1 MKTFNRIMLV
11 IVLIALTGGIGLFV
25 LTAINPDMVH
35 GWFNGQSQEEPSPDE
50 KPTTDEE
57 IKDFNIV
64 GNKITGYAGTDVVVK
79 VPTSYSVEIGEIK
92 ESVEVTLEEYMNE
105 DYQQEL
111 NNKLMQGFFY
121 CTPKGADKFFSNTA
135 EEWSTQMGKLFQN
148 EEAIKGAFPLV
159 FEFCETKIIAGDNFQ
174 ITTIGASAFSKNTI
188 ISEVIIPEGIR
199 IIEDTVFSGCSNLTK
214 VELPSTLESIGSAA
228 FGDTALETI
237 DIPENVTNMS
247 YAFINTPN
255 LKTVYIY
262 SSNLSASSIINQ
274 STFINTAKIYV
285 PDDYYANNYD
295 QFKNWKERIYPM
307 NGTYPEEPDPE
318 PEEKTVTVILMNGSE
333 QVYSQEYKVGSYINF
348 LDLEIEEPTQEGK
361 LFLGWVMQG
370 KDEIISDFNVTEAY
384 GSTIVFEAKF
394 YDEPQVLE
402 EFDVNGE
409 IKENIETF
417 TVLSRYYLIRKY
429 TNINT
434 FNSKEEF
441 LQAKSL
447 YNGKKFAYKN
457 ERGSYDY
464 LDVVDFDLYEPN
476 FTYPLTCSS
485 IETSIYDLQN
495 LTDEEISNFL
505 QRNYYFIDIADG
517 ETYIGSE
524 YEVCEYKDFQ
534 QSFSNSNLKTII
546 LSEDIDC
553 LYDSVFADCQ
563 SLEKLILE
571 RKSIVS
577 VHSNDGEVSDNL
589 QLPENCKIY
598 VPDELLSSYQ
608 SVSDYQNYTNKIY
621 AIRELEI

>member
-25 LTAINPDMVH
+25 LTAINPDLVYS
-35 GWFNGQSQEEPSPDE
+35 WFGQAQEKPVTDPEE

-148 EEAIKGAFPLV
+148 EEAIKSAFPLV

-174 ITTIGASAFSKNTI
+174 ITTIGASAFSENTI

-285 PDDYYANNYD
+285 PDDYYANNYE

-318 PEEKTVTVILMNGSE
+318 PEEKTVTVILMNGVE
-333 QVYSQEYKVGSYINF
+333 QVYSQDYVTGSYINF
-348 LDLEIEEPTQEGK
+348 LDLGIEEPTQEGK
-361 LFLGWVMQG
+361 LFLGWIMQG
-370 KDEIISDFNVTEAY
+370 KDEILSNFNVTEAY

-402 EFDVNGE
+402 EFDVNGN
-409 IKENIETF
+409 IKSDVETF
-417 TVLSRYYLIRKY
+417 TISSNYYFIKKH
-429 TNINT
+429 TNIAT
-434 FNSKEEF
+434 YSSKEEF
-441 LQAKSL
+441 LKAKDL
-447 YNGKKFAYKN
+447 YNGKNFAYKN
-457 ERGSYDY
+457 ESGSYTY
-464 LDVVDFDLYEPN
+464 LNQIDLELYEPN

-485 IETSIYDLQN
+485 IEISVYDLKN

-505 QRNYYFIDIADG
+505 QRNYYFKDIEG

-546 LSEDIDC
+546 LSEEITS
-553 LYDSVFADCQ
+553 LYDTVFADCQ
-563 SLEKLILE
+563 HLEKLIIKRDFL
-571 RKSIVS
+571 VS
-577 VHSNDGEVSDNL
+577 VYTNEGEVSDNL
-589 QLPENCKIY
+589 QLPDNCQIY
-598 VPDELLSSYQ
+598 VPDELLGEYKAVSFYQ
-608 SVSDYQNYTNKIY
+608 KYKDNIHTIS
-621 AIRELEI
+621 ELN